1 MERGEKGAHV
11 LTDESNEIR
20 ATTTPRRAGA
30 SPMSSSEDIKVAVKW
45 QGKQFVVS
53 LAAVR
58 SLARGLSASSRLLAN
73 PRR

>member
-1 MERGEKGAHV
+1 
-11 LTDESNEIR
+11 
-20 ATTTPRRAGA
+20 
-30 SPMSSSEDIKVAVKW
+30 MSSSEDIKVAVKW

-58 SLARGLSASSRLLAN
+58 SLARGLSASSRLFASVAL